1 MDIKTAIENKTKAK
15 LFVSLSKYPGTTGK
29 KFYTQLFSYYNI
41 DAEYVPCESA
51 NLEKDIKLV
60 RTHCAGASISM
71 PYKTMVWDF
80 LNSVPTPITPV
91 NTILN
96 NPPGY
101 LTGFNCDLMGMEGLL
116 LERLR
121 NKQVIILGDG
131 AMAWNF
137 KLLCSKNNARVHQF
151 SRKQSNWHLKNMQ
164 ADVIINCTSIGMH
177 KEESVVEK
185 INADLVIDCV
195 IGNTELIKQA
205 RLQNK
210 ETVTGSDLYV
220 AQLEHQFAIYTNIYP
235 ERSVIQNLAKE
246 IFTHD

>member
-1 MDIKTAIENKTKAK
+1 MDIRTAIENKTKSK

-41 DAEYVPCESA
+41 DAEYAPCEST

-60 RTHCAGASISM
+60 RAHCAGASISM

-101 LTGFNCDLMGMEGLL
+101 LTGFNCDLMGMESLL

-121 NKQVIILGDG
+121 NKQVTILGDG

-137 KLLCSKNNARVHQF
+137 KILCSKNNATVHQF
-151 SRKQSNWHLKNMQ
+151 SRKQSNWHLKNIKT
-164 ADVIINCTSIGMH
+164 DVIINCTSIGMH
-177 KEESVVEK
+177 GAASVVEQ

-195 IGNTELIKQA
+195 IGNTSLIKQSRA
-205 RLQNK
+205 Q
-210 ETVTGSDLYV
+210 GSEVVSGADLYV

-235 ERSVIQNLAKE
+235 ARSIIQNLAKE